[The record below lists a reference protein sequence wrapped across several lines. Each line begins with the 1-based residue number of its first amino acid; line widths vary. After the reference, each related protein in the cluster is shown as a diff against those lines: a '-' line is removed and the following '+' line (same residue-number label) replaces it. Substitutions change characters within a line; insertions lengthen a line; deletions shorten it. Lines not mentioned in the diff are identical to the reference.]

1 MWAISSSPS
10 PPPQYRVAD
19 LRHGPVLVTLRNTTA
34 PLAVNHHGQFPSMT
48 ISFNVKRNA
57 PLGPAEA
64 AVNETIAALHLPSTI
79 QPGFQGNAQA
89 FQASLSSEPMLIPGG
104 ADCGLHHSG
113 HAV

>member
-1 MWAISSSPS
+1 MVPLSE
-10 PPPQYRVAD
+10 
-19 LRHGPVLVTLRNTTA
+19 LVTLRSTTA
-34 PLAVNHHGQFPSMT
+34 PLAVNHQGQFPSMT